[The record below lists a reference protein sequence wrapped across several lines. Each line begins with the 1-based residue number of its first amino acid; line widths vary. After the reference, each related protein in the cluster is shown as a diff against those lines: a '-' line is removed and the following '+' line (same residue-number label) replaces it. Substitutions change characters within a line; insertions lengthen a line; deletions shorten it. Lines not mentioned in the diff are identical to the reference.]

1 MRATAKDLRFRSKH
15 LLEAVDR
22 GEEVLIT
29 YRGKPRAWLV
39 PAASERRTPSHDTGL
54 FGMWKD
60 HEQVSDV
67 DQFMDELR
75 RPRF

>member
-1 MRATAKDLRFRSKH
+1 MKATAKDLRFRSKH

-39 PAASERRTPSHDTGL
+39 PAVSERRTPSHDTGL

-67 DQFMDELR
+67 DQYIDELR